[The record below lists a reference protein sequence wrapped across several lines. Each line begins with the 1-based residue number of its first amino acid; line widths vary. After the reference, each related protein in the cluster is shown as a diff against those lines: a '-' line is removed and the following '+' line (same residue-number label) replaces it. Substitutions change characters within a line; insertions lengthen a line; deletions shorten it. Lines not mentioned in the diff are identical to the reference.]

1 MTTQASTTKA
11 RLAVLAA
18 RWRSDLLTNV
28 VPFWLNHSLDE
39 EHGGYFTALDRFGS
53 VLDES
58 KFVWLQGRAVWTW
71 SRLHNELR
79 SEVPVE
85 DSEKWWAAAR
95 CGRPTGNFDDADD
108 DDDDD
113 DADKE
118 EDDALE
124 SVLK

>member
-39 EHGGYFTALDRFGS
+39 EHGGYFTALDRVGS

-95 CGRPTGNFDDADD
+95 CGAGGPGTGTPRTWPCVRPPRWRAMSWG
-108 DDDDD
+108 
-113 DADKE
+113 
-118 EDDALE
+118 
-124 SVLK
+124 